1 MPTTENI
8 TVLFTDLVG
17 STELSAS
24 LSPEASDDV
33 RRRHFSA
40 LRQAIA
46 TSGGTEVKN
55 LGDGLMV
62 VFPVASAAL
71 VCAVAMQQAVHRDNA
86 KAERSLG
93 LRVALS
99 AGEATKEDGD
109 YFGEPVV
116 EAARLCARA
125 EGGQILIAD
134 VVRANAGRRSP
145 HAFTSLGE
153 LELKGLPE
161 PIETLESAGSPSQRR
176 KPPRRAAYLF
186 RPAWLTVPAWG
197 WSAARRS
204 SPLFPPAPSGWPR
217 ARVARSSSSPGNPA
231 RARPPSSLR
240 SPAGPTRTG

>member
-24 LSPEASDDV
+24 LSPEASDNV
-33 RRRHFSA
+33 RRKHFSA

-46 TSGGTEVKN
+46 TSRGTEVKN

-71 VCAVAMQQAVHRDNA
+71 SCAVAMQQAVHRDNA
-86 KAERSLG
+86 KAERFLG

-116 EAARLCARA
+116 EAARLCGRA
-125 EGGQILIAD
+125 EGGQVLVASGCGLWRD
-134 VVRANAGRRSP
+134 AEAPTPSPRS
-145 HAFTSLGE
+145 
-153 LELKGLPE
+153 
-161 PIETLESAGSPSQRR
+161 GSS
-176 KPPRRAAYLF
+176 
-186 RPAWLTVPAWG
+186 
-197 WSAARRS
+197 
-204 SPLFPPAPSGWPR
+204 
-217 ARVARSSSSPGNPA
+217 N
-231 RARPPSSLR
+231 
-240 SPAGPTRTG
+240 

>member
-1 MPTTENI
+1 MATTENI

-17 STELSAS
+17 STEIAAAI
-24 LSPEASDDV
+24 SPEAADEL
-33 RRRHFSA
+33 RRKHFSS

-46 TSGGTEVKN
+46 SSGGSEVKN

-71 VCAVAMQQAVHRDNA
+71 SCAVAMQQAVHRDNA
-86 KAERSLG
+86 TAERSLG

-134 VVRANAGRRSP
+134 VVKANAGRRSP
-145 HAFTSLGE
+145 HAFASLGE

-161 PIETLESAGSPSQRR
+161 PIETLAVGWEPLREEEATSSGGIP
-176 KPPRRAAYLF
+176 L
-186 RPAWLTVPAWG
+186 PARL
-197 WSAARRS
+197 ARR
-204 SPLFPPAPSGWPR
+204 
-217 ARVARSSSSPGNPA
+217 PGV
-231 RARPPSSLR
+231 
-240 SPAGPTRTG
+240 GGG